1 MRKIQ
6 YILYVAFV
14 ALFFTACQE
23 DDFGGAEQGGIR
35 IALADG
41 TTGVDVT
48 TRSTPS
54 ELFDGFK
61 KKFKF
66 QIKGGD
72 NYDQTHEWTEDVI
85 PLAAGV
91 YEIIATCGTEQA
103 AGVVEFDKPCYT
115 GKAEGIKVEVGKEA
129 KAEVK
134 CKVTNALVSIQFDE
148 ENKAFAE
155 DAGAIIAV
163 GGTDEIWG
171 DLSKSAYF
179 KAGSSLTKLII
190 NRGNDVSNE
199 ADILEEVKKN
209 HNFPKAFEAGDHL
222 IITLS
227 VAKKDGNVAI
237 KVSKV
242 ELKEVTIEETIPM
255 EWLPKPKMEVEG
267 FDATTKMLSMY
278 ESETPTAKFN
288 FDLSSGLQELKFTL
302 NFADEEYKSLNKAYT
317 LSELSQEDKTA
328 LTNAGV
334 VLPSIGDKG
343 NVSLDFSG
351 LTAKLTGSTEGG
363 ALDNVIKLTEV
374 KANNR
379 VLEGGEQTY
388 TIQTYAPEF
397 DIKVYPGNT
406 WTKQFTANT
415 EITKGNAK
423 VIREGMTFEYKTN
436 GSDWTSSKDSLIAG
450 LTPGTDYQVRAKFG
464 KHITEVTK
472 VSTYPV
478 IDLENGNME
487 EWKEEERGYYY
498 DANIFNSN
506 DPKLRVYYP
515 WDSESFWNTNNNFTT
530 RNRDAST
537 AAFSIVYR
545 YNSFPAVS
553 YTKDANSGTWAAEL
567 RNTAA
572 GRGNTS
578 SSKSSYDFNNVPG
591 ELFIGDISVSEG
603 GTEVIPN
610 DSYSIN
616 KGKAFASRPTALRFY
631 YKYAPY
637 NTDSWK
643 VYIALYDSENNIIA
657 ENTKTGG
664 KQDSYEFIDVSFNY
678 IDDLNAV
685 PAKIYVY
692 FASSIYSGSQLPYHK
707 MNVTTW
713 YKDSQRT
720 DETLSGSV
728 FTIDDISL
736 IYDK

>member
-134 CKVTNALVSIQFDE
+134 CKVTNALVSI
-148 ENKAFAE
+148 KFAE
-155 DAGAIIAV
+155 GYETYAENAYAMIAV
-163 GGTDEIWG
+163 GSGIETNWAE
-171 DLSKSAYF
+171 LSESAYF
-179 KAGSSLTKLII
+179 KAGSSLTKLVLYK
-190 NRGNDVSNE
+190 NGSE
-199 ADILEEVKKN
+199 SLPADILTEAKKVSG
-209 HNFPKAFEAGDHL
+209 FPETFKAGDHL
-222 IITLS
+222 ILTLS
-227 VAKKDGNVAI
+227 VAKKNGNVSF

-255 EWLPKPKMEVEG
+255 EWLPKPKMEVDG
-267 FDATTKMLSMY
+267 FTGNQLVMY

-288 FDLSSGLQELKFTL
+288 FNLSSGLQELKFTL
-302 NFADEEYKSLNKAYT
+302 DFDDETYQSLNKEYVLST
-317 LSELSQEDKTA
+317 LSESDKQA
-328 LTNAGV
+328 LTGAGV

-351 LTAKLTGSTEGG
+351 LAAKLTGSTEGG

-388 TIQTYAPEF
+388 TIQTHAPEF
-397 DIKVYPGNT
+397 GIKVYPGNT

-415 EITKGNAK
+415 EITKGNAE
-423 VIREGMTFEYKTN
+423 VIREGMTFEYSTN
-436 GSDWTSSKDSLIAG
+436 GSNWISSKDSLIAG
-450 LTPGTDYQVRAKFG
+450 LTQGTDYQVRAKFG
-464 KHITEVTK
+464 KYVTEVANVT
-472 VSTYPV
+472 TYPV

-487 EWKEEERGYYY
+487 EWKEEERGYYF
-498 DANIFNSN
+498 AALGINAQ
-506 DPKLRVYYP
+506 KLRVYYP
-515 WDSESFWNTNNNFTT
+515 WKEDSYWNTNNDFTT
-530 RNRDAST
+530 RYRDAST
-537 AAFSIVYR
+537 ASFSTVYL

-572 GRGNTS
+572 GRGNVS
-578 SSKSSYDFNNVPG
+578 SSESSYEFNNVPG
-591 ELFIGDISVSEG
+591 ELFLGDISISQN
-603 GTEVIPN
+603 GTAVNPD

-616 KGKAFASRPTALRFY
+616 KGKPFASRPTALRFY

-637 NTDSWK
+637 NADSWK
-643 VYIALYDSENNIIA
+643 VYIALYNSEDNIIA

-664 KQDSYEFIDVSFNY
+664 KQDSYNFIDVPFNY
-678 IDDLNAV
+678 TDDLNAV

-720 DETLSGSV
+720 NETLSGSV
-728 FTIDDISL
+728 FTIDDIQL

>member
-103 AGVVEFDKPCYT
+103 AGVVEFDKPYYT

-255 EWLPKPKMEVEG
+255 EWLPKPSVSATG
-267 FDATTKMLSMY
+267 FDSNNSLTFAETETKEAKLDLKLAS
-278 ESETPTAKFN
+278 ALQDIKFKFN
-288 FDLSSGLQELKFTL
+288 FKDEQFSSLTK
-302 NFADEEYKSLNKAYT
+302 EEYLWSN
-317 LSELSQEDKTA
+317 EEDKKVISEQLSINVSDKSVDLKGLLA
-328 LTNAGV
+328 KLQTNAGV
-334 VLPSIGDKG
+334 TTTNTIEVD
-343 NVSLDFSG
+343 
-351 LTAKLTGSTEGG
+351 
-363 ALDNVIKLTEV
+363 V

-379 VLEGGEQTY
+379 WSSEDKEANRTY
-388 TIQTYAPEF
+388 TITCNKPVFHVDA
-397 DIKVYPGNT
+397 YPGNI
-406 WTKQFTANT
+406 WTKEFTMNALR
-415 EITKGNAK
+415 EEQVESGDFAKITRNIKYQYSTDGENNW
-423 VIREGMTFEYKTN
+423 TDL
-436 GSDWTSSKDSLIAG
+436 SDDLRKDQLE
-450 LTPGTDYQVRAKFG
+450 PGTTYYIRGLYRNEVPG
-464 KHITEVTK
+464 EVTEVK
-472 VSTYPV
+472 TYPV
-478 IDLENGNME
+478 IDLENGTQY
-487 EWKEEERGYYY
+487 EW
-498 DANIFNSN
+498 SN
-506 DPKLRVYYP
+506 WTTLNELTTPNCPITAYSY
-515 WDSESFWNTNNNFTT
+515 NT
-530 RNRDAST
+530 R
-537 AAFSIVYR
+537 
-545 YNSFPAVS
+545 
-553 YTKDANSGTWAAEL
+553 SGT
-567 RNTAA
+567 RPVSDVRPNTRDNTAVWII
-572 GRGNTS
+572 T
-578 SSKSSYDFNNVPG
+578 
-591 ELFIGDISVSEG
+591 IGYGYG
-603 GTEVIPN
+603 GTNSSPDKTTPSELVYDKTWEN
-610 DSYSIN
+610 
-616 KGKAFASRPTALRFY
+616 ATRPTGIHFW
-631 YKYAPY
+631 YKYAPFKGDKSDISVIVYSGEQIVGSGILQETQTISSYSQEGYTLNIVY
-637 NTDSWK
+637 N
-643 VYIALYDSENNIIA
+643 SEYKQLDPDRILLTFRSGF
-657 ENTKTGG
+657 NTEVESRESGG
-664 KQDSYEFIDVSFNY
+664 LITSNTSNPKFRGSELY
-678 IDDLNAV
+678 IDDVELV
-685 PAKIYVY
+685 
-692 FASSIYSGSQLPYHK
+692 
-707 MNVTTW
+707 
-713 YKDSQRT
+713 
-720 DETLSGSV
+720 
-728 FTIDDISL
+728 
-736 IYDK
+736 YDK